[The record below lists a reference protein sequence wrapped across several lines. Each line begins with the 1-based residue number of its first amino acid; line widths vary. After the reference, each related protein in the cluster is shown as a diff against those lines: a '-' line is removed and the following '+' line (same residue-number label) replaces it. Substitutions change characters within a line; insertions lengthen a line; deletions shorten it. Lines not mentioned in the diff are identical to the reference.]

1 MTIKRVWFEKLRGIQ
16 ENGLKSREVGK
27 VLGVQ
32 EKEYDSEESP
42 GKLGVLAGLDGGRST
57 NRLFIK

>member
-1 MTIKRVWFEKLRGIQ
+1 MTIKRLWSEKLRGIQ
-16 ENGLKSREVGK
+16 ENVLKSRELGK

-42 GKLGVLAGLDGGRST
+42 GKLGELAGLVGG
-57 NRLFIK
+57 